1 MQESDIILKILL
13 IGDSGVGKSSIV
25 LRLIDNIYNESYI
38 STIGVD
44 FKIKN
49 IVVDNKHIKVQ
60 IWDTA
65 GQERFKTITNS
76 YYRGSHGIF
85 IVYDITSKKSFDNIK
100 VWLSELYKFRIKEEL
115 KITIIGNK
123 KDLNDKREVDYEE
136 ANQYSIDNG
145 FGYYEISSKDS
156 NLNEIELILNKL
168 CKLLLDSNIYDKKKQ
183 IKIRNNII
191 NYQNKNNCC

>member
-168 CKLLLDSNIYDKKKQ
+168 CKLLLDSNIYDKKKL
-183 IKIRNNII
+183 NLS
-191 NYQNKNNCC
+191 